1 MTLTALG
8 ILEQVELS
16 EKAQRLSRGN
26 AADRAEASIL
36 VQRAKLI
43 GERGCSS
50 DEARA
55 KYAGALV
62 ESLTPPRIE
71 IAEAKYE
78 KAFFRYLNSRTSE
91 GEKEI
96 RDLITGSQSIL
107 YSAGPQGG
115 YTIPLAHEPTVFE
128 SIFQTDNLLS
138 EKVCDFT
145 VEPSPTLQPKQ
156 LWGYDLSTITA
167 SLVAEAAQQGAGTF
181 PNIGGR
187 VLRANLIY
195 KVSIAASVEAEDDIP
210 NILDKFSRAFGIGFA
225 RKLGADAILGNGGTT
240 QPQGLLTA
248 LPTPVYATGS
258 GKITLAD
265 LNAIYFSVSA
275 AYRAQPKAG
284 FLVSDSVMQRLRAS
298 TDSSGRPLLSIE
310 HERATLFSKPIFI
323 CPSLGVAGGSP
334 LASSNLI
341 WGDLSHF
348 HIRCSRPTVSRIINS
363 STTDIT
369 SGRALYVARIRMDSA
384 LFDPSGGSAPPLV
397 SVTITG

>member
-1 MTLTALG
+1 MTLTGQA
-8 ILEQVELS
+8 ILEQMELS
-16 EKAQRLSRGN
+16 DRAQKLSRGN

-36 VQRAKLI
+36 VQRAKMI

-50 DEARA
+50 DEART
-55 KYAGALV
+55 KYSTALL
-62 ESLTPPRIE
+62 ESLNPPRIE

-156 LWGYDLSTITA
+156 LWGYDLSTISA

-181 PNIGGR
+181 PNVGGR
-187 VLRANLIY
+187 VLRASLIY

-225 RKLGADAILGNGGTT
+225 RKLGADAVMGNGDNSH
-240 QPQGLLTA
+240 PQGILTA
-248 LPTPVYATGS
+248 LPVPAYTTGS
-258 GKITLAD
+258 GKITLTD
-265 LNAIYFSVSA
+265 IDSIYFAVNRV
-275 AYRAQPKAG
+275 YRAQPKCG
-284 FLVSDSVMQRLRAS
+284 WLVSDSVYQRIRAS
-298 TDSSGRPLLSIE
+298 VDSSGRPLLSVKDDTE
-310 HERATLFSKPIFI
+310 TLLGKPVYI
-323 CPSLGVAGGSP
+323 CPSLGVVGGSP
-334 LASSNLI
+334 AVNSTLI
-341 WGDLSHF
+341 FGDLSHF
-348 HIRCSRPTVSRIINS
+348 HIRCSRPIVSRLINS

-384 LFDPSGGSAPPLV
+384 LFDPSGGSAPPIIQA
-397 SVTITG
+397 TITA